1 MEKVIY
7 LKKLDDY
14 EEVLKSK
21 RKILLN
27 FKRFIFLYKN
37 LFNIITKKK
46 IEEFN
51 VWILPFQE
59 KISSNKLEKI
69 LLKQIKNLK
78 LSQDT
83 KLVIA
88 DSLKDYNIINILQK
102 YSIKYFTGKEIKKI
116 LVFKVLEYINQLQKK
131 ELNTREVTVL
141 VDNDNEINMYILKQL
156 AINCKT
162 LKVVSKKI
170 YKFKALEEN
179 LFNEFGIAIQFS
191 NSYKKSLIKT
201 EIIINLD
208 FNNIDINEYEINNK
222 AIIINTQEQLKIKS
236 KLFNGIVINSYGIK
250 MAKEITEKF
259 KQANLLHKYDNLILY
274 ESIININ
281 NLKNIEEKIE
291 KDKVRLLNLIGN
303 NGVINKK
310 EFKIVN

>member
-14 EEVLKSK
+14 EEILKSK

-88 DSLKDYNIINILQK
+88 DSLKDYNITNILQK
-102 YSIKYFTGKEIKKI
+102 YNIKYFTGKEIKKI

-141 VDNDNEINMYILKQL
+141 VNNDNEINMYILKQL
-156 AINCKT
+156 AISCKT

-170 YKFKALEEN
+170 YKFKAWEES

-191 NSYKKSLIKT
+191 NSYKKSLLKT

-222 AIIINTQEQLKIKS
+222 AIIINTQEQVKIKS

-291 KDKVRLLNLIGN
+291 EDKVRLLNLIGN